1 MNKSHLSIKQAADYI
16 GVSLSTLYRW
26 HKSGKLLPDLFT
38 LGGHR
43 RYSLLSLENRFNT
56 KKKTEKSG
64 QVLCYARVST
74 YSQKNDLTTQIQVLN
89 QYCDTHHFK
98 NYKVISDLGSGLNYN
113 KKGLNLL
120 IENIVSG
127 KIQKIIITHKDR
139 LLRFGYELIVKLCS
153 LFKTELVIINNQ
165 ENLTYE
171 QQFCSDICEIMT
183 VFSSRLYGRRSHKN
197 KKELEKNKYIEQINC
212 DKNLI

>member
-1 MNKSHLSIKQAADYI
+1 MNKTYLSINQAANYI

-43 RYSLLSLENRFNT
+43 RYSILNLDKIF
-56 KKKTEKSG
+56 KKDEKSTK
-64 QVLCYARVST
+64 VLCYARVST
-74 YSQKNDLTTQIQVLN
+74 HSQKNDLITQIKVLN
-89 QYCDTHHFK
+89 QYCDTHQFK
-98 NYKVISDLGSGLNYN
+98 NYKMISDLGSGLNYN

-120 IENIVSG
+120 IENVVSG
-127 KIQKIIITHKDR
+127 KIAKIIITHKDR

-153 LFKTELVIINNQ
+153 LFKTELIIINNK

-183 VFSSRLYGRRSHKN
+183 VFSSRLYGKRSHKN
-197 KKELEKNKYIEQINC
+197 KKQL
-212 DKNLI
+212 DKGNIKI

>member
-1 MNKSHLSIKQAADYI
+1 MNKTYLSIKKAANYI

-43 RYSLLSLENRFNT
+43 RYSIINLDKTF
-56 KKKTEKSG
+56 KKEEKSTK
-64 QVLCYARVST
+64 VLCYARVST
-74 YSQKNDLTTQIQVLN
+74 HSQKNDLTTQIQVLN
-89 QYCDTHHFK
+89 QYCDTHQLK
-98 NYKVISDLGSGLNYN
+98 NHKVISDLGSGLNYN

-139 LLRFGYELIVKLCS
+139 LLGFGYELIVKLCN
-153 LFKTELVIINNQ
+153 LFKTELIIINNK

-183 VFSSRLYGRRSHKN
+183 VFSSRLYGRRSHK
-197 KKELEKNKYIEQINC
+197 KKKN
-212 DKNLI
+212 

>member
-1 MNKSHLSIKQAADYI
+1 MNKTYLSINKAANYI

-43 RYSLLSLENRFNT
+43 RYSILNLDKIF
-56 KKKTEKSG
+56 KKDEKSTK
-64 QVLCYARVST
+64 VLSYARVST
-74 YSQKNDLTTQIQVLN
+74 YSQKNDLIIQRKVLD
-89 QYCDTHHFK
+89 QYCDTHHLK
-98 NYKVISDLGSGLNYN
+98 NYKMISDLGSGLNYN

-120 IENIVSG
+120 IESIVSG
-127 KIQKIIITHKDR
+127 DIQKIIITHKDR

-153 LFKTELVIINNQ
+153 LFKTELIIINKP

-183 VFSSRLYGRRSHKN
+183 VFSSRLYGKFSHKN
-197 KKELEKNKYIEQINC
+197 KK
-212 DKNLI
+212 